1 MANYNVQN
9 ESARILL
16 ENILSDDR
24 LGWTPETKEACRNV
38 KFVGDSKPFIPTP
51 LKITESASSLSG
63 LLGALA
69 ATVAEE
75 RYGVKQDVTINTDKA
90 TLFLMGI
97 LLPTIHGES
106 FIHSKAIGDA
116 LAECDMYKMT
126 KPIHQ
131 QLTNI
136 YQCRDKKWFHLHGS
150 MNATHCMRMVG
161 VPEQDVT
168 HKEAQAI
175 YAEKVAQW
183 DSEEIDRTAN
193 DEFKQAGCICNTV
206 EEFWAHPHTKILEKE
221 PMVTLVPHTAPKKPW
236 PSVGGTDYR
245 PLAGIRVVDH
255 TRAVAGPT
263 VSKLLAVLGADV
275 IKVSYT
281 GIPDTSVCL
290 LDINTGKRDV
300 DINLKTEEGKAV
312 LRKII
317 EGADVF
323 IDGYRPH
330 SIAKLGFDAD
340 SVRKVNPSLIYV
352 RENCYGWKGPLSYR
366 TGWQQIA
373 DCFAGLSWMQGEF
386 LGLDEPVVP
395 LLPNSDY
402 QTGIIGAASV
412 VQALQKRANSDTT
425 FDIDISIIQYNIWYY
440 RLGQY
445 TQDQGKA
452 ILARNPSF
460 EARHFD
466 EMGSMFAKMVVAVNE
481 SRPGLLQN
489 PEFYTKMSGKNWNE
503 DRDISI
509 LGAPF
514 TLSKSK
520 VDYLTPSGPRG
531 WSNNN
536 YEWN

>member
-1 MANYNVQN
+1 MADYNVQN

-16 ENILSDDR
+16 ENIMGDDR
-24 LGWTPETKEACRNV
+24 LGWTPEVKEACRNV
-38 KFVGDSKPFIPTP
+38 KFIGDSKPFIPTP

-69 ATVAEE
+69 AAVAEE
-75 RYGVKQDVTINTDKA
+75 RYGVKQDVTVNTDKA

-97 LLPTIHGES
+97 LLPTIDGES
-106 FIHSKAIGDA
+106 FVKSKAIGDA
-116 LAECDMYKMT
+116 LADVKT
-126 KPIHQ
+126 
-131 QLTNI
+131 
-136 YQCRDKKWFHLHGS
+136 KKWFHLHGS
-150 MNATHCMRMVG
+150 MNAAHCMRMVG

-221 PMVTLVPHTAPKKPW
+221 PMVTLVSHSAPKKQW

-275 IKVSYT
+275 IKVSYK

-312 LRKII
+312 LNKIM

-330 SIAKLGFDAD
+330 SIAKLGFDAE
-340 SVRKVNPSLIYV
+340 SLRKFNPSLIYV
-352 RENCYGWKGPLSYR
+352 RENCYGWRGPLSYR

-386 LGLDEPVVP
+386 LGLNEPVVP

-402 QTGIIGAASV
+402 QTGIIGATTI
-412 VQALQKRANSDTT
+412 VQALLKRANSDIT
-425 FDIDISIIQYNIWYY
+425 FDIDISIVQYNIWYY

-445 TQDQGKA
+445 TKDQGKA
-452 ILARNPSF
+452 ILARNPTF
-460 EARHFD
+460 EARHYD

-481 SRPGLLQN
+481 SRPGLLQT
-489 PEFYTKMSGKNWNE
+489 PEFYTKMSGKNWGE
-503 DRDISI
+503 DRDIFI

-514 TLSKSK
+514 ALSKSK

-536 YEWN
+536 CGWN